1 MVRIK
6 VRNNETFEQALR
18 RFNRDVMREGILKE
32 VKERERYIKPSEWRR
47 LKNKERER
55 KRYFEKLKKEW

>member
-32 VKERERYIKPSEWRR
+32 VKERERYIKPSEWKR
-47 LKNKERER
+47 LKSKERER
-55 KRYFEKLKKEW
+55 KLYFERLKKE